1 MSRIWSPW
9 GKPDRT
15 GRQRWSGPGCRHFQH
30 LRSAARRRLHRGSG
44 LVLERAL
51 RGSDG
56 WLRLGQRP
64 TQAPGAFSTDGWGGG
79 GFVGYNFQT
88 ANNLV
93 FGVEGDVTGTGKSG
107 SRGIYSVKN
116 PWDATLR
123 GRAGYAIDHFLI
135 YGTGG
140 LALGGVN
147 VKDGTTTENQTRVGW
162 TIGAGVDAAV
172 TDNII
177 ARMEFRHTD
186 LGSSAYNSLTGTPT
200 VSHSSNDLLVGVG
213 MKF

>member
-1 MSRIWSPW
+1 MSRIWSLGASLIALVGSAGLASAADISNTYEAPPAAAYTAAPAW
-9 GKPDRT
+9 S
-15 GRQRWSGPGCRHFQH
+15 WSGPYAG
-30 LRSAARRRLHRGSG
+30 LMGGYDWGSSNAG
-44 LVLERAL
+44 A
-51 RGSDG
+51 
-56 WLRLGQRP
+56 
-64 TQAPGAFSTDGWGGG
+64 GAFSTDGWGGG

-107 SRGIYSVKN
+107 SRAGYTVKN

-147 VKDGTTTENQTRVGW
+147 VNDATSTEKQTRVGW

-186 LGSSAYNSLTGTPT
+186 FGSAAYNSLTTPTT